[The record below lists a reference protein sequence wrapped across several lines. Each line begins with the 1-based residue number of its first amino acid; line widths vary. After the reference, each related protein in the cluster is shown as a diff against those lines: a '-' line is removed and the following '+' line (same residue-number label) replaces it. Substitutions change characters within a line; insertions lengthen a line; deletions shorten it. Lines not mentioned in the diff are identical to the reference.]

1 MVGCRLGQNP
11 FMQSEQHDWSTDRWL
26 ALLAGHTT
34 WNDPD
39 RRPNITVR
47 STGGIEMFAIICSLS
62 TLLCFAGATRDG
74 GAIEV
79 VKGFP
84 LVLMVA
90 SVICAVGP
98 TLTLLG
104 RGQRTRPL
112 MANLVLRAG
121 MGLMMVVGIFGT
133 APGWASLLS
142 WPIGVAVGAD
152 ASLTAYVIGW
162 RPSPWQWW
170 LSVISSPLHFGIVGG
185 LVGTALASADVNLV
199 DSVLPVYLTGHIWI
213 VIACL
218 AAHGT
223 SLMTDAE
230 RARSEAIRLEAVR
243 DEHRRSAHWL
253 HDDICAQLRLVTLK
267 LHRGATETD
276 KVVAMLDELDF
287 SLRLRQLDELLQ
299 SGSVR
304 LAEVLQ
310 PFVRNAQNHGVTVDQ
325 VPSYETASAVVDR
338 GTGLALRHAASVLT
352 SNALNAGA
360 TRLSFEMSVDDDVI
374 EVAVVDDAGGFE
386 TDAVTAG
393 RGLWS
398 LQHEL
403 GPDSVA
409 IEQVDGGSRVG
420 VCIPRRGATWEK
432 GPARAASATR

>member
-1 MVGCRLGQNP
+1 
-11 FMQSEQHDWSTDRWL
+11 MQSEHHDWSADRWL

-47 STGGIEMFAIICSLS
+47 STGGVELFALASSLAV
-62 TLLCFAGATRDG
+62 LLCFAGTTRDD
-74 GAIEV
+74 GAGELLRGTPLLLV
-79 VKGFP
+79 VTT
-84 LVLMVA
+84 LV
-90 SVICAVGP
+90 CAVGP

-104 RGQRTRPL
+104 RKMATRPL
-112 MANLVLRAG
+112 VANLAIRAG
-121 MGLMMVVGIFGT
+121 LGLLMVIGIFGT

-142 WPIGVAVGAD
+142 WPIGVVIGAD
-152 ASLTAYVIGW
+152 ASLTAFAIGW
-162 RPSPWQWW
+162 RPSPRQWW
-170 LSVISSPLHFGIVGG
+170 WSVISSPLHLGIVGG
-185 LVGTALASADVNLV
+185 LVGIALARADVHLA
-199 DSVLPVYLTGHIWI
+199 DAVLPVYVTAHVWV

-223 SLMTDAE
+223 SRMIDAE
-230 RARSEAIRLEAVR
+230 RAVNEAVRLEAVR

-267 LHRGATETD
+267 LHRGTTEASE
-276 KVVAMLDELDF
+276 VVGMLDELDF

-310 PFVRNAQNHGVTVDQ
+310 PFVRNAQNHGTTVER
-325 VPSYETASAVVDR
+325 VPTYEIASAVVDR
-338 GTGLALRHAASVLT
+338 ATGSMVRRAASVLT

-360 TRLSFEMSVDDDVI
+360 TRLTFEISVDNDVI
-374 EVAVVDDAGGFE
+374 EVALVDDAGGFE
-386 TDAVTAG
+386 TAAITAG

-398 LQHEL
+398 LAHEL
-403 GPDSVA
+403 GPDQVTIERVA
-409 IEQVDGGSRVG
+409 DGSRVS
-420 VCIPRRGATWEK
+420 VRIPRYSTAHEEGAAHASSA
-432 GPARAASATR
+432 AR